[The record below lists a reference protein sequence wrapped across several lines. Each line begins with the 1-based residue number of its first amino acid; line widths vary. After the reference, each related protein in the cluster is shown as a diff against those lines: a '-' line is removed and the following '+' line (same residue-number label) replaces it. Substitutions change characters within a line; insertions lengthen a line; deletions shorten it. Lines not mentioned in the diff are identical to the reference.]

1 MLRPILTRST
11 LWLACLLASDLSQV
25 GRAQPLGAAVD
36 PTQLTYLCTETLP
49 DSQGEK
55 VTRTATK
62 EYAKMCTDCSCRMI

>member
-25 GRAQPLGAAVD
+25 GGAQPLGAAVD
-36 PTQLTYLCTETLP
+36 PSQLTYLCTETLP

-55 VTRTATK
+55 VTMTATK